1 VAALLVGKHKPTCTP
16 HVDGADHV
24 VVLNAAAV
32 ALTGKK
38 PTAKLYRWHTGG
50 MGGLKTLTARQVM
63 ERDPARVAHLLAEGA
78 AELATM
84 DSYHAVRDAKERAQR
99 NEGEVAVAAAA
110 AAGLGDEGPGRGGG
124 GAAPSPPLAPADAG
138 LPPAAAAASAAPP
151 ADAVRLIDALG
162 AALGAMDERAI
173 GGAAAQRALQALS
186 LHIDG
191 AAAALARARPGAALR
206 DAQAAQR
213 ELQALVLLLRDA
225 AGIAGGESAAAQ
237 LAALA
242 PLSLGLRRVLW
253 ALREA
258 PLA

>member
-1 VAALLVGKHKPTCTP
+1 MSSSPASSAPRAVRRLAVLALFRRCLRSAARCP
-16 HVDGADHV
+16 AFEQREMMR
-24 VVLNAAAV
+24 
-32 ALTGKK
+32 
-38 PTAKLYRWHTGG
+38 LY
-50 MGGLKTLTARQVM
+50 ARGRFRDARG

-110 AAGLGDEGPGRGGG
+110 AAGLGDAGPGRGGG

>member
-1 VAALLVGKHKPTCTP
+1 MSSSPASSAPRAVRRLAVLALFRRCLRSAARCP
-16 HVDGADHV
+16 AFEQREMMR
-24 VVLNAAAV
+24 
-32 ALTGKK
+32 
-38 PTAKLYRWHTGG
+38 LY
-50 MGGLKTLTARQVM
+50 ARGRFRDARG

-99 NEGEVAVAAAA
+99 SEGEAAAA
-110 AAGLGDEGPGRGGG
+110 SAASAGLDVGGHGRGGG
-124 GAAPSPPLAPADAG
+124 GAAPSPPPPAAAPPAAA
-138 LPPAAAAASAAPP
+138 PPAAAAAAAPP
-151 ADAVRLIDALG
+151 ADAARLLDALG
-162 AALGAMDERAI
+162 AALGAMDERAL
-173 GGAAAQRALQALS
+173 GSAAAQRSLQALS

-191 AAAALARARPGAALR
+191 AAAALAQERPGAALR

-225 AGIAGGESAAAQ
+225 AAGAGGESAVAQ

-242 PLSLGLRRVLW
+242 PLSLGLRRILW

-258 PLA
+258 PAA